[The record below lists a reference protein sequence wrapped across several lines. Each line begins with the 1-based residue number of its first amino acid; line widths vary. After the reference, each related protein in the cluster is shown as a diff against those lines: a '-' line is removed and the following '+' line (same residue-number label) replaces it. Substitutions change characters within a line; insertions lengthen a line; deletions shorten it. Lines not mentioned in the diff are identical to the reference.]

1 MNNDKVMKFILPS
14 LLLILGVF
22 LILAFIVIDTS
33 VEFGTILGILGL
45 VIGAIAIGLF
55 LRFNGD
61 KSHLRKKL
69 KDEIKFKYQLDDIFV
84 SNDLSGIIG
93 LSKERSTLYLI
104 TRADL
109 STGIEILNDQYMIDA
124 FPFESV
130 ININI
135 IENDN
140 VIINSTNARSIGSS
154 VSGGFGND
162 GISNKKVIFKVRIQA
177 ITKDIIKPSSD
188 VFLYNSNVGIKRNSS
203 DQLELYKEINAFL
216 DKTKTTLKK
225 QKIS

>member
-14 LLLILGVF
+14 LLLILGLF

-33 VEFGTILGILGL
+33 IELRTILGIIGL
-45 VIGAIAIGLF
+45 IISAIAIGLF

-61 KSHLRKKL
+61 KSHLVKKL

-84 SNDLSGIIG
+84 SNDLSGVIG
-93 LSKERSTLYLI
+93 FSNERRTLYLM
-104 TRADL
+104 TRADI
-109 STGIEILNDQYMIDA
+109 STGIEILNDHYMLDA

-130 ININI
+130 NNVNI
-135 IENDN
+135 IENDIA
-140 VIINSTNARSIGSS
+140 IINSTNANSIGKS
-154 VSGGFGND
+154 VSGGFGNE
-162 GISNKKVIFKVRIQA
+162 GVSNNKVIFKVRIQA
-177 ITKDIIKPSSD
+177 ITKDIVKPSSD

-203 DQLELYKEINAFL
+203 EQLELYKEINAFL
-216 DKTKTTLKK
+216 AKTKIILKK